1 MGNKIF
7 DLISQRRSKI
17 FNRDDYGIEA
27 VPRLTKDAKKF

>member
-7 DLISQRRSKI
+7 DLISRRGSEI

-27 VPRLTKDAKKF
+27 VPRLTKDVKKF